1 MTIFDSIAKL
11 LGLQGNAQAT
21 PSASAMPLPSSNGR
35 NTGTSLNL
43 GSSSTTTL
51 DPYGALWL
59 SVEKHL
65 EAFMAQRVAPHLKYE
80 PNDAFRL
87 ERVQVQAKNPE
98 TDSVLSRFLA
108 EFRPDSR
115 RRAFLERLRRTCA
128 KGVSAEHFVDFN
140 RDFEKAELES
150 SDPFLAALHQD
161 ISGGYQ
167 VILFG
172 EWELQERES
181 TFGKDNLGTSAKAP
195 PLRVEIHDATG
206 QREVELLSLPVT
218 FGRTPGS
225 QAYEVRGRFVSRR
238 HGVVDRDEQGRIW
251 YRDISVNGTYANG
264 VVISS
269 GEQHVLQPGTILRL
283 GAESAN
289 STFADCPSLKFDW
302 DNNGIYDA
310 TPIRAQANPTEA
322 TPIRT
327 PSSSQQAIPSS
338 ESTSLCLLAVQDAEG
353 SHTVAVRSLP
363 YRIGR
368 ANNSDYRAPEINLG
382 VSREHL
388 VIERVDLQGAE
399 IHATGKWGTTVD
411 GKEMT
416 GHFRLGFGQ
425 TMILASNY
433 ADAPT
438 VTLELLR
445 P

>member
-1 MTIFDSIAKL
+1 MTIFDGIAKL
-11 LGLQGNAQAT
+11 FRLQGDKPPT
-21 PSASAMPLPSSNGR
+21 PPLPPTITGT
-35 NTGTSLNL
+35 TGTSINL
-43 GSSSTTTL
+43 GSSSTSTL

-65 EAFMAQRVAPHLKYE
+65 EAFMAQRVASHLKYE
-80 PNDAFRL
+80 PNDVFRL

-98 TDSVLSRFLA
+98 ADSVLSRFLA

-128 KGVSAEHFVDFN
+128 KGVSAEHFIDFN

-150 SDPFLAALHQD
+150 SDAFLAALHQN

-172 EWELQERES
+172 EWELEEQES
-181 TFGKDNLGTSAKAP
+181 TYGKDYLGASAKAP
-195 PLRVEIHDATG
+195 PLRVEIHDASG
-206 QREVELLSLPVT
+206 QRQVELLSMPVT

-225 QAYEVRGRFVSRR
+225 QGCEVRGRFVSRR
-238 HGVVDRDEQGRIW
+238 HGVIERDEQGRVW
-251 YRDISVNGTYANG
+251 YRDISVNGTYANE

-269 GEQHVLQPGTILRL
+269 GEQHVLQPGMILRL

-289 STFADCPSLKFDW
+289 STFADCPALKFDW
-302 DNNGIYDA
+302 HNDGINDA
-310 TPIRAQANPTEA
+310 TPIRVQAKPTEA
-322 TPIRT
+322 TPIRA
-327 PSSSQQAIPSS
+327 SSSGQQAIRPS

-353 SHTVAVRSLP
+353 SHTVAISTLP
-363 YRIGR
+363 YRVGR
-368 ANNSDYRAPEINLG
+368 ANNSDYRVPEINLG

-388 VIERVDLQGAE
+388 VIERIDQQGVE
-399 IHATGKWGTTVD
+399 IHATGKWGTTVN
-411 GKEMT
+411 GKAMT
-416 GHFRLGFGQ
+416 GNFRLGFGQ